1 MGDKSKSKLFV
12 GGLGQNATEN
22 NLYGTFDK
30 FGKIEDG
37 KSRSACISLS
47 NSRRTS
53 TCNRN
58 CKNCFQLEVV
68 KTLSCLHDR
77 ENKRFTLF

>member
-1 MGDKSKSKLFV
+1 MVDKSKSKLFV

-22 NLYGTFDK
+22 SLYGTFDK

-53 TCNRN
+53 TRDRKY
-58 CKNCFQLEVV
+58 KNCFQLEVL
-68 KTLSCLHDR
+68 KASLHDV
-77 ENKRFTLF
+77 K